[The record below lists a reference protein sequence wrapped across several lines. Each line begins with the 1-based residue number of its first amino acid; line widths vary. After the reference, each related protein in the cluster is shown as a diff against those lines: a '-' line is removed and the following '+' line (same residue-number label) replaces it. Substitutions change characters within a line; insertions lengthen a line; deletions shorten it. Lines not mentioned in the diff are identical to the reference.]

1 MNTETIVPNTLITTQ
16 KSTSPNWLRIIGI
29 LVAALGAMVPLIL
42 SDSPFILVLASH
54 AVIAAIVAVSL
65 DMLTGNTG
73 LLSFG
78 HAGWFGLGAYT
89 AGLLSQTLTTEMLV
103 IVPMAIV
110 IAVLLSWAVGQIF
123 VRQIGK
129 AFAIL
134 TLAFSQ
140 VLYALVFVFSDY
152 TGGEDGL
159 QGVPVPTLLGFD
171 VAEPKVWYWLLYV
184 SLLASLYLAL
194 HIRRTPLGKAWLG
207 IRENTERAYFIGL
220 NVNLLK
226 LLSYVFSAAMA
237 AFAGSLFVLFN
248 GATSPE
254 ILHWFESGKI
264 LMYVVLGGIGTIVG
278 PALGAVV
285 FTFAEHYI
293 SSYTDAWLIYFG
305 ALFVVIVIVAP
316 GGIFGLLRPV
326 WERLTQRNERG
337 AP

>member
-1 MNTETIVPNTLITTQ
+1 MSGNSLSTEQASLARRGDGMNWIKTLSVIV
-16 KSTSPNWLRIIGI
+16 
-29 LVAALGAMVPLIL
+29 VVLGAAIPLFL
-42 SDSPFILVLASH
+42 ENQPFLLMLASH
-54 AVIAAIVAVSL
+54 AVIAAILAVSL

-78 HAGWFGLGAYT
+78 HAGWFGLGAYA

-103 IVPMAIV
+103 LIPLTIL
-110 IAVLLSWAVGQIF
+110 IAVTIAWAVGQIL

-159 QGVPVPTLLGFD
+159 QGVPIPTLAGVQIAD
-171 VAEPKVWYWLLYV
+171 PEVWFWLVYTCLIAV
-184 SLLASLYLAL
+184 LVGALYL
-194 HIRRTPLGKAWLG
+194 RKTPLGQAWLG
-207 IRENTERAYFIGL
+207 IRENTERSHFIGL
-220 NVNLLK
+220 NVANLK
-226 LLSYVFSAAMA
+226 LLSYMVSAGLAG
-237 AFAGSLFVLFN
+237 FAGALFVLFN

-254 ILHWFESGKI
+254 LLHWFESGKV
-264 LMYVVLGGIGTIVG
+264 LMYVVLGGVGTIVG

-293 SSYTDAWLIYFG
+293 SSHTDAWHIYFG
-305 ALFVVIVIVAP
+305 ALFIIIVIVAP
-316 GGIFGLLRPV
+316 GGIFGLLKPLV
-326 WERLTQRNERG
+326 QRSAQQPPKGN
-337 AP
+337 

>member
-1 MNTETIVPNTLITTQ
+1 MNTETTVPSTMITTQ
-16 KSTSPNWLRIIGI
+16 KSTGLNWLRIVGI
-29 LVAALGAMVPLIL
+29 AVAVLGAMVPLAL
-42 SDSPFILVLASH
+42 QDSPFILVLASH

-78 HAGWFGLGAYT
+78 HAGWFGLGAYA

-103 IVPMAIV
+103 IVPMAIALA
-110 IAVLLSWAVGQIF
+110 ILLSWAVGQIL

-140 VLYALVFVFSDY
+140 VLYALVFVFSDH

-159 QGVPVPTLLGFD
+159 QGVPIPTLLGFD
-171 VAEPKVWYWLLYV
+171 VADPSVWYWLLYA

-207 IRENTERAYFIGL
+207 IRENTERAHFIGL

-226 LLSYVFSAAMA
+226 LLSYIFSAAMA

-293 SSYTDAWLIYFG
+293 SSHTDAWLIYFG

>member
-1 MNTETIVPNTLITTQ
+1 MNTETIVTSTLTPTR
-16 KSTSPNWLRIIGI
+16 KSTGLNWLRIVGI
-29 LVAALGAMVPLIL
+29 IVAVLGATVPIFVQ
-42 SDSPFILVLASH
+42 DSPFILILASH

-78 HAGWFGLGAYT
+78 HAGWFGLGAYA
-89 AGLLSQTLTTEMLV
+89 AGLLSQTVSTEMLV
-103 IVPMAIV
+103 VVPMAIV
-110 IAVLLSWAVGQIF
+110 LAILLSWAVGQIL

-140 VLYALVFVFSDY
+140 VLYALVFVFSRY

-159 QGVPVPTLLGFD
+159 QGVPIPTVFGAE
-171 VAEPKVWYWLLYV
+171 VAAPHIWYWLLYAA
-184 SLLASLYLAL
+184 LLASLFMAL
-194 HIRRTPLGKAWLG
+194 YIRRTPLGKAWLG

-220 NVNLLK
+220 NVSRLK
-226 LLSYVFSAAMA
+226 LISYIISAAMA

-293 SSYTDAWLIYFG
+293 SSHTDAWLIYFG

-326 WERLTQRNERG
+326 WERLTQRNDRS

>member
-1 MNTETIVPNTLITTQ
+1 
-16 KSTSPNWLRIIGI
+16 
-29 LVAALGAMVPLIL
+29 
-42 SDSPFILVLASH
+42 
-54 AVIAAIVAVSL
+54 
-65 DMLTGNTG
+65 
-73 LLSFG
+73 
-78 HAGWFGLGAYT
+78 
-89 AGLLSQTLTTEMLV
+89 
-103 IVPMAIV
+103 VPMAIV
-110 IAVLLSWAVGQIF
+110 LAILLSFAVGQLL

-140 VLYALVFVFSDY
+140 VLYALVFVFSEY

-159 QGVPVPTLLGFD
+159 QGVPVPTLAGMD
-171 VAEPKVWYWLLYV
+171 IVDPNVWYWLLYV
-184 SLLASLYLAL
+184 SLLGSLYLAL

-220 NVNLLK
+220 NVSLLK
-226 LLSYVFSAAMA
+226 LLSYILSAAMA

-293 SSYTDAWLIYFG
+293 SSHTDAWLIYFG

-316 GGIFGLLRPV
+316 GGIFGLLRPIS
-326 WERLTQRNERG
+326 ERLARHKDGG
-337 AP
+337 AS

>member
-1 MNTETIVPNTLITTQ
+1 AI
-16 KSTSPNWLRIIGI
+16 
-29 LVAALGAMVPLIL
+29 AL
-42 SDSPFILVLASH
+42 
-54 AVIAAIVAVSL
+54 AI
-65 DMLTGNTG
+65 
-73 LLSFG
+73 
-78 HAGWFGLGAYT
+78 
-89 AGLLSQTLTTEMLV
+89 
-103 IVPMAIV
+103 
-110 IAVLLSWAVGQIF
+110 LLSWAVGQIF

-140 VLYALVFVFSDY
+140 VLYALVFVFSDH

-159 QGVPVPTLLGFD
+159 QGVPIPTLFGFD
-171 VAEPKVWYWLLYV
+171 VADPRVWYWLLYA

-220 NVNLLK
+220 NVTLLK
-226 LLSYVFSAAMA
+226 LLSYMFSAAMA

-293 SSYTDAWLIYFG
+293 SSHTDAWLIYFG